1 MKMKLKQTY
10 FVDYLFEGKNNVI
23 FVAVD
28 KDMPI
33 DKIQESVHKYLS
45 NETKKSVTYSDFQVL
60 RIEKE
65 SRTVLVL

>member
-10 FVDYLFEGKNNVI
+10 FVDYVFEGKNNVI

-45 NETKKSVTYSDFQVL
+45 DEIKKSITYSDFQVL